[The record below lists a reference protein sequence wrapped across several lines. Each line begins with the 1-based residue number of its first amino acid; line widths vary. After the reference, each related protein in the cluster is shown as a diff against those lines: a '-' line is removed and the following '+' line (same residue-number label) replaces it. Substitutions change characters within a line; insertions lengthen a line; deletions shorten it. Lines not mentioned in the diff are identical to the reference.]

1 MVLGKKLNMNILTI
15 LTSTDQLMEKLLDAD
30 AMYGLLTQKQLI
42 NGLLD
47 NTGTSMAHSVKL
59 NWM

>member
-1 MVLGKKLNMNILTI
+1 MNILTI